1 MHIGVDVG
9 GTNTDAVLVSGKKV
23 LASCK
28 MPTTLD
34 VGSGVSAAIKKVLDD
49 SNVSAESIECVMIG
63 TTHFT
68 NAFVQRRGLLEVGMI
83 RIALPAGRGLPP
95 MLDWPDDIANT
106 IGRNIHLVQ
115 GGYNFDGRLNSPFD
129 EIGVAKAA
137 RQLKKQ
143 GIKSIAISGVF
154 SSVNSDMEDRAA
166 EIVRQEMG
174 DVSITVSH
182 TIGQIGILERENATL
197 MNASLAKISKTVVR
211 AFADS
216 LKQLNITAP
225 FYISQNDG
233 TLMSSEFVEKYP
245 ILTFSS
251 GPTNSIRG
259 AAYLSN
265 VENAIVADIGGTTTD
280 LGVLNN
286 GYPRE
291 SSLTTDIGGIRTNF
305 RMPDILALGLGGGS
319 LVQENNGAVK
329 IGPRSVG
336 YKLLEDSLVFG
347 GKTLTASDIA
357 VAAGYA
363 DIGDKSLVSHL
374 TRSVVDSAVNRIHQM
389 IEEGV
394 DRMKTNSDPVPLVLV
409 GGGSILV
416 NREIPGTSEVIIPDN
431 ASVANAMG
439 ASIAQIGGE
448 LDKVFSYDELGREQA
463 IELAKSEA
471 KKRAIEAGAIGNTV
485 SILEIDETPLAYCP
499 GGAVRIKV
507 KAIGDMAL

>member
-9 GTNTDAVLVSGKKV
+9 GTNTDAVLVSGNKV
-23 LASCK
+23 VASCK

-34 VGSGVSAAIKKVLDD
+34 VEKGVSAAIKKVLDD
-49 SNVSAESIECVMIG
+49 SNVSAESIKCVMIG

-68 NAFVQRRGLLEVGMI
+68 NAFVQRRGLLEVGLI
-83 RIALPAGRGLPP
+83 RIALPAGRGISP

-106 IGRNIHLVQ
+106 IGRNVHLVQ
-115 GGYNFDGRLNSPFD
+115 GGYNYDGRLNSPFD
-129 EIGVAKAA
+129 EKGVVKAA

-143 GIKSIAISGVF
+143 GIKSIAISGLF
-154 SSVNSDMEDRAA
+154 SFVNSDMEDRAE
-166 EIVRQEMG
+166 EIVKQEMG

-182 TIGQIGILERENATL
+182 KIGQIGILERENATL
-197 MNASLAKISKTVVR
+197 MNASLAGISKTVVR
-211 AFADS
+211 AFANS
-216 LKQLNITAP
+216 LKKLNITAP

-233 TLMSSEFVEKYP
+233 TLMNSEFVEKYP

-280 LGVLNN
+280 LGVINK

-291 SSLTTDIGGIRTNF
+291 SSLTSDIGGIRTNF

-319 LVQENNGAVK
+319 IVQENNGAVN
-329 IGPRSVG
+329 IGPQSVG
-336 YKLLEDSLVFG
+336 YKLLEDALVFG
-347 GKTLTASDIA
+347 GKTLTATDIA
-357 VAAGYA
+357 VAAGYV

-374 TRSVVDSAVNRIHQM
+374 SVSVVDRAVDRIHQM

-394 DRMKTNSDPVPLVLV
+394 DRMKTNSEDVPLVIV

-416 NREIPGTSEVIIPDN
+416 NREISGTSEVIIPEN

-471 KKRAIEAGAIGNTV
+471 KERAIEAGAIGSTI
-485 SILEIDETPLAYCP
+485 SILEIEETPLAYCP